1 MSSGVGHWIINN
13 LGTVIA
19 AGALLVTIVFWLID
33 HRRKRRLIT
42 YRTHM
47 NEPIR
52 ADSKRV
58 MQNPRVLVANGSL
71 AGMYRELATRRAR

>member
-52 ADSKRV
+52 ADSKLTT
-58 MQNPRVLVANGSL
+58 NTSPELV
-71 AGMYRELATRRAR
+71 RQPHFTV